1 MTGLAFTFA
10 GAALV
15 ARGSG
20 ALWWPRHRALIVAD
34 LHLGKSARM
43 ARRGGVL
50 LPPFETRDT
59 LARLAAEVAA
69 LDPVRV
75 ILLGDSF
82 DDDAARSEL
91 EPDEQAMLAALAHGR
106 DWIAIA
112 GNHDP
117 GAAEAD
123 RALPEILLD
132 GIALRHEA
140 ALDPRQGPD
149 ISGHFHPKVTLAGQR
164 RPAFLI
170 GAAHLILPAFGTY
183 TGGLDA
189 GAAPLRDLV
198 GQGHAILTGA
208 RPHLVPLRPD
218 GRAAQGSLR
227 PGSDA
232 ALR

>member
-20 ALWWPRHRALIVAD
+20 ALWWPRHRALVLAD

-59 LARLAAEVAA
+59 LARLAAEIAA
-69 LDPVRV
+69 LDPARV

-91 EPDEQAMLAALAHGR
+91 DAADHAMLAALAHGR

-123 RALPEILLD
+123 RALPEIVLD
-132 GIALRHEA
+132 GLALRHEA
-140 ALDPRQGPD
+140 AREAGQGPD

-198 GQGHAILTGA
+198 GPGHAILTGA
-208 RPHLVPLRPD
+208 RPLLVPLRAD
-218 GRAAQGSLR
+218 GRMAHVALR
-227 PGSDA
+227 PGRGA